1 MAIATRTD
9 LELLD
14 QEDPLAPFRGEFF
27 LPDGII
33 YLDGNSLGAMP
44 REAAQRA
51 RQVVEKEWAVGLI
64 GSMNAAGW
72 YALPVTLGRKIAA
85 LVGARPNEVVVTDS
99 TGINLYKVLAAAIQL
114 QPERRVIVME
124 GSNFPT
130 NNYMV
135 QGLVAQLGDGYT
147 IRFAEADDI
156 MAAIDEDVA
165 AICITHVHYK
175 TSNIL
180 DMAAITER
188 AHSVGAAAVWDLCHS
203 AGAMPVDLNGCN
215 VDFAVACT
223 YKYLNGGPGSP
234 ALLFAAERH
243 HGKYLQP
250 LTGWFGH
257 AEPFDFDRDYRPAND
272 IRQML
277 SGTQPVV
284 SLSLAEIGI
293 DIMLRADLQAIRE
306 KSMRMTDLFVELVE
320 QRCGDHN
327 IALVSP
333 RQAERRGSQVS
344 LYHEEG
350 YPIVRA
356 MHDRGV
362 IGDYRE
368 PGVMRFGF
376 APLYIR
382 YVDVWDAVDKL
393 QDILETGA
401 WKKPEYRERAA
412 VT

>member
-1 MAIATRTD
+1 MAITTRTD
-9 LELLD
+9 LERLD
-14 QEDPLAPFRGEFF
+14 REDPLAAFRDEFF

-51 RQVVEKEWAVGLI
+51 RQVVEKEWAIGLI
-64 GSMNAAGW
+64 GSMNTAGW

-85 LVGARPNEVVVTDS
+85 LVGAKPNEVVLTDS
-99 TGINLYKVLAAAIQL
+99 TGINLYKVLAAALQM

-147 IRFAEADDI
+147 IRFAEADEI

-175 TSNIL
+175 TGNIL

-243 HGKYLQP
+243 HGEYLQP

-257 AEPFDFDRDYRPAND
+257 AEPFAFERDYRPAHD
-272 IRQML
+272 VRQML

-306 KSMRMTDLFVELVE
+306 KSMRMTDLFIELVE

-327 IALVSP
+327 IALLSP

-362 IGDYRE
+362 ICDYRA
-368 PGVMRFGF
+368 PGNMRFGF

-382 YVDVWDAVDKL
+382 YVDVWDAVDRL
-393 QDILETGA
+393 QDVLQTGA